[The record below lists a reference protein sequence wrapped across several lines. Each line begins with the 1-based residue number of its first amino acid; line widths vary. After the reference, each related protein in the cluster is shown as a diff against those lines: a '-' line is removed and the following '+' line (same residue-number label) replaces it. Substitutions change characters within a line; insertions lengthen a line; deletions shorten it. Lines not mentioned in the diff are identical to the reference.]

1 MHFTFAIAKAL
12 AFLTTLAFA
21 LSASLPVVSR
31 EDGSFANVQPVTFRG
46 EVGGR
51 TYELNG
57 TAEVRNVFLPL
68 GFCLANFEIASLGS
82 A

>member
-31 EDGSFANVQPVTFRG
+31 DDRLFANAQPVTFRG
-46 EVGGR
+46 EINGYA
-51 TYELNG
+51 YELNG
-57 TAEVRNVFLPL
+57 TAEVRTVSFQ
-68 GFCLANFEIASLGS
+68 I
-82 A
+82 